1 MLEWD
6 CRVILGSVM
15 LKKLNT
21 KSKIAIIVGL
31 EFVILISLRIDL
43 ESYFYKNPNSKLI
56 PLINAKGKAGQLIQ
70 AASQNKLP

>member
-1 MLEWD
+1 M
-6 CRVILGSVM
+6 ILGSII

-43 ESYFYKNPNSKLI
+43 ESYFYKKPNNKLI